1 MVKGGEQSMVTDNLP
16 ADILLVE
23 DELASA
29 RLVQEAL
36 RASQVAVRLSMA
48 RDGDQALAMLRRQ
61 EGDATAARPALI
73 LLDLNMPKK
82 DGFAVLTE
90 LRVDPTLKRIPVI
103 VLTTS
108 SAPQDIQRSYDLDAN
123 CYIVKP
129 RDLLGLITVIKQ
141 TTDLWLNAATLPLP

>member
-1 MVKGGEQSMVTDNLP
+1 MITDNLP

-36 RASQVAVRLSMA
+36 RVNPVSVRLSMA
-48 RDGDQALAMLRRQ
+48 RDGEQALAMLRRQ
-61 EGDATAARPALI
+61 GCYAAAERPALI

-82 DGFAVLTE
+82 DGFAVLAE
-90 LRVDPTLKRIPVI
+90 VKVDPTLKRIPVI

-141 TTDLWLNAATLPLP
+141 TTDFWLSAASLPLP